1 MLWQG
6 RSIFGVQKLI
16 KSSSSTPSSSFSF
29 FASSKLRS
37 GEELFALSAFPPS
50 SLAALKGFWPNNAR
64 TNGAP
69 TTGTAAA
76 FAGPAAERIR
86 TKGFTPKTYSCSQG
100 GPASHHTAPEAQKQS
115 LERESLRNLSFVK
128 PFCNQLPSYS
138 QSGEHIDSIRGQKTV
153 HRNFSHHSIC
163 SSIQN
168 IIRKVANGKEART
181 HSFLTQS
188 GAGNAVS
195 EDFCKEWAKT
205 THMASTAITNHP
217 KPPSGLAKTEFGR
230 W

>member
-1 MLWQG
+1 MVHEHNGPQNSAKRMRNL
-6 RSIFGVQKLI
+6 KA
-16 KSSSSTPSSSFSF
+16 KSASDQVITNSLRHKATPGLDKNLLR
-29 FASSKLRS
+29 KLRI
-37 GEELFALSAFPPS
+37 P
-50 SLAALKGFWPNNAR
+50 
-64 TNGAP
+64 
-69 TTGTAAA
+69 
-76 FAGPAAERIR
+76 
-86 TKGFTPKTYSCSQG
+86 
-100 GPASHHTAPEAQKQS
+100 
-115 LERESLRNLSFVK
+115 FVK

-217 KPPSGLAKTEFGR
+217 KPPS
-230 W
+230 